1 MFFYLS
7 CILGISILRIYNI
20 IFLKHVVQL
29 TGILQIRSYDKVKEF
44 LNEEHVGRVSSIDM
58 NGFPQIIPMNFVFL
72 NDVVYMHSH
81 VKGEK
86 LDNISR
92 NNKVG
97 FEADSELEFL
107 PSYFEDPH
115 NASLADTLYISVVI
129 KGIASFVSDRDEKT
143 LALNGLMEKYQP
155 EGQYDPIESDM
166 RVLDAV
172 SVIKVNPQTIHG
184 KYKIGQ
190 HMRPDD
196 RFTLAQKILKKNSPS
211 ALKTLKIMGFEVTDN
226 GLKMVDEPIW

>member
-1 MFFYLS
+1 MRLVD
-7 CILGISILRIYNI
+7 ILKI
-20 IFLKHVVQL
+20 K
-29 TGILQIRSYDKVKEF
+29 SYEKIKEF
-44 LNEEHVGRVSSIDM
+44 LNQEHVGRISSIDV

-72 NDVVYMHSH
+72 NDVVYIHSH

-86 LDNISR
+86 LDNISK

-97 FEADSELEFL
+97 FEVDRELEFL
-107 PSYFEDPH
+107 PSYFEDPR

-129 KGIASFVSDRDEKT
+129 KGLASLVSDRDEKT

-155 EGQYDPIESDM
+155 EGYYDPIQSDM

-172 SVIKVNPQTIHG
+172 SVIKIIPQTLHG

-190 HMRPDD
+190 NMNSKD
-196 RFTLAQKILKKNSPS
+196 RMNLAQKILKKNSPTAKS
-211 ALKTLKIMGFEVTDN
+211 TLKIMGFEEIDCE
-226 GLKMVDEPIW
+226 LRMVDEPVW

>member
-1 MFFYLS
+1 MRLVD
-7 CILGISILRIYNI
+7 ILKIKSHEKI
-20 IFLKHVVQL
+20 
-29 TGILQIRSYDKVKEF
+29 KEF
-44 LNEEHVGRVSSIDM
+44 LNQEHVGRISSIDV

-72 NDVVYMHSH
+72 NDIVYIHSH

-86 LDNISR
+86 LDNISK

-97 FEADSELEFL
+97 FEVDRELEFL
-107 PSYFEDPH
+107 PSYFEDPR

-129 KGIASFVSDRDEKT
+129 KGLASLVSDRDEKT

-155 EGQYDPIESDM
+155 EGYYDPIQSDM

-172 SVIKVNPQTIHG
+172 SVIKIIPQTLHG

-190 HMRPDD
+190 NMNSKD
-196 RFTLAQKILKKNSPS
+196 RMNLAQKILKKNSPTAKS
-211 ALKTLKIMGFEVTDN
+211 TLKIMGFEEIDCE
-226 GLKMVDEPIW
+226 LRMVDEPVW

>member
-1 MFFYLS
+1 M
-7 CILGISILRIYNI
+7 
-20 IFLKHVVQL
+20 QL
-29 TGILQIRSYDKVKEF
+29 TGILQIKSYDKIKEF
-44 LNEEHVGRVSSIDM
+44 LNEEHVGRVASIDE

-72 NDVVYMHSH
+72 NDAVYMHSH

-97 FEADSELEFL
+97 FEADRELEFL

-129 KGIASFVSDRDEKT
+129 KGISSFVSDREEKT
-143 LALNGLMEKYQP
+143 LALNGLMKKYQP
-155 EGQYDPIESDM
+155 EGQYDPIQSDM

-172 SVIKVNPQTIHG
+172 SVLKVTPQTIHG

-190 HMRPDD
+190 NMRPED
-196 RFTLAQKILKKNSPS
+196 RLNLAQKILEKKSPS
-211 ALKTLKIMGFEVTDN
+211 ALETLKIMGFEVSES
-226 GLKMVDEPIW
+226 GLQMIDEPVW

>member
-1 MFFYLS
+1 ML
-7 CILGISILRIYNI
+7 
-20 IFLKHVVQL
+20 QL
-29 TGILQIRSYDKVKEF
+29 IGILKINSFEKIKDF
-44 LNEEHVGRVSSIDM
+44 LNDEHVGRISSIDE

-72 NDVVYMHSH
+72 NDAIYIHSH

-97 FEADSELEFL
+97 FEADRELEFL
-107 PSYFEDPH
+107 PSYFEDPTD
-115 NASLADTLYISVVI
+115 ASLADTLYISVVI
-129 KGIASFVSDRDEKT
+129 KGIASFVTDREEKT

-155 EGQYDPIESDM
+155 EGQYDPIKSDM

-172 SVIKVNPQTIHG
+172 TVIKIVPETMSG

-190 HMRPDD
+190 DMNPAD
-196 RFTLAQKILKKNSPS
+196 RMDLAQKILKRNSPS
-211 ALKTLKIMGFEVTDN
+211 SKQTLKLMGFEETDD
-226 GLKMVDEPIW
+226 GLRMVDEPVW

>member
-1 MFFYLS
+1 M
-7 CILGISILRIYNI
+7 
-20 IFLKHVVQL
+20 QL
-29 TGILQIRSYDKVKEF
+29 VGVLEIKSYEKIKEF
-44 LNEEHVGRVSSIDM
+44 LNDEHVGRISSIDV
-58 NGFPQIIPMNFVFL
+58 NGFPQIIPMNFVL
-72 NDVVYMHSH
+72 RNDAVYMHSH

-86 LDNISR
+86 LNNILK

-97 FEADSELEFL
+97 FEADRELEFL

-129 KGIASFVSDRDEKT
+129 KGLASFVIDREEKT

-155 EGQYDPIESDM
+155 EGFYDPLKSDM

-172 SVIKVNPQTIHG
+172 SVIKINPQTLHG

-190 HMRPDD
+190 HMSSTD
-196 RFTLAQKILKKNSPS
+196 RIILAKKILEKNS
-211 ALKTLKIMGFEVTDN
+211 ATAKTTLKIMGFEEIDG
-226 GLKMVDEPIW
+226 GLRMIDEPKW

>member
-1 MFFYLS
+1 MRLVD
-7 CILGISILRIYNI
+7 ILKI
-20 IFLKHVVQL
+20 K
-29 TGILQIRSYDKVKEF
+29 SYEKIKEF
-44 LNEEHVGRVSSIDM
+44 LNQEHVGRISSIDV

-72 NDVVYMHSH
+72 NDAVYIHSH

-86 LDNISR
+86 LDNISK

-97 FEADSELEFL
+97 FEVDRELEFL
-107 PSYFEDPH
+107 PSYFEDPR

-129 KGIASFVSDRDEKT
+129 KGLASLVADRDEKT

-155 EGQYDPIESDM
+155 EGYYDPIQSDM

-172 SVIKVNPQTIHG
+172 SVIKIIPQTLHG

-190 HMRPDD
+190 NMNSKD
-196 RFTLAQKILKKNSPS
+196 RMNLAQKILKKNSPTAKS
-211 ALKTLKIMGFEVTDN
+211 TLKIMGFEEIDCE
-226 GLKMVDEPIW
+226 LRMVDEPVW

>member
-1 MFFYLS
+1 M
-7 CILGISILRIYNI
+7 
-20 IFLKHVVQL
+20 QL
-29 TGILQIRSYDKVKEF
+29 VGILQIRSYEKIKEF
-44 LNEEHVGRVSSIDM
+44 LNEEHVGRVASIDS

-72 NDVVYMHSH
+72 DDAIYMHSH
-81 VKGEK
+81 VRGEK

-97 FEADSELEFL
+97 FEADRELEFL

-129 KGIASFVSDRDEKT
+129 KGIASFVSDREEKT

-155 EGQYDPIESDM
+155 EGNYDPIQSDM

-172 SVIKVNPQTIHG
+172 SIIKIVPQTLHG

-190 HMRPDD
+190 HLKSEDKVK
-196 RFTLAQKILKKNSPS
+196 LAQNILKRNSS
-211 ALKTLKIMGFEVTDN
+211 TAAQTLKIMGFEIVDG
-226 GLKMVDEPIW
+226 GLKMVDEPMW